1 MTKLLLALG
10 TAAVAMTA
18 TAPASARTTCAR
30 WRHGHC
36 VTYVRTARPRAHRYR
51 VGYVFGPNYSYTSY
65 RALPRRYVTRYR
77 LAPRY
82 RYVYNGGYIYVVDP
96 RTYAIVRILNAL

>member
-1 MTKLLLALG
+1 MTKMLLALG

-18 TAPASARTTCAR
+18 SAPAAARPVCVQ

-36 VTYVRTARPRAHRYR
+36 ITYSRMGRQRMHRYR
-51 VGYVFGPNYSYTSY
+51 VGYVFGPDYGYTSY

-82 RYVYNGGYIYVVDP
+82 RYVYTNGYIYVVDP
-96 RTYAIVRILNAL
+96 RTYAIVRVLSAL